1 VGEFERLKEQL
12 TRGRLSRRDFIRRA
26 TLLGISASALGSILA
41 ACGGG
46 DNGEGGANGS
56 GGGGASGLTL
66 GFSLGTLAQRRWQF
80 DKQYVEEHAKSLG
93 MEVQVQSAED
103 DERLQVSQV
112 ENLVAQGID
121 VLILSPI
128 NVETAAPAV
137 STAKQAGVP
146 VISYNSLVLNS
157 DVDYWVARDNV
168 LVGRI
173 QAEAA
178 VAKVP
183 EGNYVICS
191 GEPGVDIAQEK
202 TAGNM
207 EILQPYID
215 DGAIT
220 IISQE
225 YHRAWDP
232 ASGLKQV
239 EAALAQTNNKIDAV
253 LGNYDGFVLAALE
266 ALGEVGLVGKT
277 FLGGEDVF
285 EEVAQAIVER
295 RADMSAY
302 TDLREMATKAVDAA
316 AALAQGEQPASDDT
330 IDNGAGEIPGSRI
343 SSFAVT
349 ADNMCQFLKDTDW
362 LEYETVYANVPEG
375 ERPEC

>member
-1 VGEFERLKEQL
+1 MRELKALKEGL
-12 TRGRLSRRDFIRRA
+12 SDGRLSRRDFIRRA
-26 TLLGISASALGSILA
+26 TLLGVSASALGPILA

-46 DNGEGGANGS
+46 EEGDGGTGGEGE
-56 GGGGASGLTL
+56 GASGLTL

-80 DKQYVEEHAKSLG
+80 DKQYVEEHARSLG

-137 STAKQAGVP
+137 TTAKQAGVP
-146 VISYNSLVLNS
+146 VVSYNSLVLNS

-191 GEPGVDIAQEK
+191 GEPGVDIAREK
-202 TAGNM
+202 TGGNM
-207 EILQPYID
+207 EVLQPHID
-215 DGAIT
+215 EGAIT

-239 EAALAQTNNKIDAV
+239 EAALAQTNNKIDAI
-253 LGNYDGFVLAALE
+253 LGNYDGFTLAALE
-266 ALGEVGLVGKT
+266 ALGEVDLVGET

-285 EEVAQAIVER
+285 EEMAQAIVEG

-316 AALAQGEQPASDDT
+316 TALGQGEEPESDDT
-330 IDNGAGEIPGSRI
+330 IDNGFAEVPGSRI
-343 SSFAVT
+343 SSFSVT
-349 ADNMCQFLKDTDW
+349 AENMCQFLNDTGW
-362 LEYETVYANVPEG
+362 LDYETVYANVPAG
-375 ERPEC
+375 ERPDC